1 MRTDPGGI
9 ALTRRP
15 PHTGRALGLLAAFGV
30 LVFLC
35 LLSVWLGS
43 KEISFGAVWQVLWHN
58 DGSADAVI
66 IHSVRMPRTLL
77 AVLVGAGLGLAGCV
91 MQALTRNP
99 LADPGL
105 LGVSAG
111 AAFAIVFSIT
121 VLGISSAYGYIW
133 FAFAG
138 ALAATT
144 VVYFLGTRGRAGSSP
159 VKLALAGAAVTALL
173 ASFTSAMVLSDPVAL
188 NRYRFWSA
196 GSLAGVDS
204 GALLQVLPFLV
215 IGVVLAI
222 ASGPALNSL
231 ALGDDVAISLGRKL
245 GPLRLR
251 GALAITLLTGAAVAV
266 AGPIVF
272 LGLIV
277 PHAVRFVIGA
287 GPPLAAAL
295 HRGARAV
302 PVAGRGHPRPDHGA
316 ARRDPGR
323 RHRRVPRRAVLHLPG
338 PPAQAR
344 GGVT

>member
-1 MRTDPGGI
+1 VRTAPGGI
-9 ALTRRP
+9 ALKRRP
-15 PHTGRALGLLAAFGV
+15 PHKGRALGLLAALGV

-35 LLSVWLGS
+35 VLSVWLGS
-43 KEISFGAVWQVLWHN
+43 KEISFGAVWQVLWHD

-66 IHSVRMPRTLL
+66 IHSVRLPRTLL
-77 AVLVGAGLGLAGCV
+77 AVVVGAALGLAGTL

-105 LGVSAG
+105 LGISAG

-121 VLGISSAYGYIW
+121 VLGVGSLYGYVW

-138 ALAATT
+138 ALAATA
-144 VVYFLGTRGRAGSSP
+144 VVYSLGTRGRSGSSP

-173 ASFTSAMVLSDPVAL
+173 GSFTSAMVLSDPVAL
-188 NRYRFWSA
+188 NRFRFWSA

-204 GALLQVLPFLV
+204 GSLLRILPFLLV
-215 IGVVLAI
+215 GVVLAI

-231 ALGDDVAISLGRKL
+231 ALGDDVAVALGRRL

-251 GALAITLLTGAAVAV
+251 GALAVTLLTGASVAV

-277 PHAVRFVIGA
+277 PHAVRFVIGPDHRWLLPYTA
-287 GPPLAAAL
+287 VLAPCLLLAADILGRVMARPGEVRAGVIVAFL
-295 HRGARAV
+295 GAPFFIHLV
-302 PVAGRGHPRPDHGA
+302 
-316 ARRDPGR
+316 RRR
-323 RHRRVPRRAVLHLPG
+323 KLVES
-338 PPAQAR
+338 
-344 GGVT
+344 

>member
-1 MRTDPGGI
+1 VRTDPGGI

-15 PHTGRALGLLAAFGV
+15 PHTGRALGLLAALGV

-35 LLSVWLGS
+35 LLSIWLGS
-43 KEISFGAVWQVLWHN
+43 KEISFGAVWQVLWHD

-66 IHSVRMPRTLL
+66 IHSVRIPRTLL
-77 AVLVGAGLGLAGCV
+77 AVLVGAALGLAGTV

-121 VLGISSAYGYIW
+121 VLGVSSLSGSIW

-138 ALAATT
+138 ALLATAF
-144 VVYFLGTRGRAGSSP
+144 VYYLGTRGRSGSSP

-173 ASFTSAMVLSDPVAL
+173 GSFTSAMVLTDPVAL

-196 GSLAGVDS
+196 GSLAGVDGGS
-204 GALLQVLPFLV
+204 LLRIAPFLLA
-215 IGVVLAI
+215 GLVLAI
-222 ASGPALNSL
+222 TSGPALNSL
-231 ALGDDVAISLGRKL
+231 ALGDDVAIALGRKL

-251 GALAITLLTGAAVAV
+251 GALAITLLTGASVAV

-272 LGLIV
+272 LGLVV
-277 PHAVRFVIGA
+277 PHAVRFVIGPDHRWLLPYTA
-287 GPPLAAAL
+287 VLAPCLLLAADILGRILA
-295 HRGARAV
+295 RPGEIRAGVIVAFVGAPFFIHLV
-302 PVAGRGHPRPDHGA
+302 
-316 ARRDPGR
+316 RRR
-323 RHRRVPRRAVLHLPG
+323 KLVES
-338 PPAQAR
+338 
-344 GGVT
+344 

>member
-15 PHTGRALGLLAAFGV
+15 PHTGRAIGFLAALAV
-30 LVFLC
+30 LVLLC
-35 LLSVWLGS
+35 LLSIWLGS

-121 VLGISSAYGYIW
+121 VLGVSSAYGYIW

-204 GALLQVLPFLV
+204 SALLQVLPFLV

-231 ALGDDVAISLGRKL
+231 ALGDDVAIALGRKL

-277 PHAVRFVIGA
+277 PHAVRFVIGPDHRWLLPYTA
-287 GPPLAAAL
+287 VLAPCLLLAADILGRILARPSEIRAGVIVAFL
-295 HRGARAV
+295 GAPFFIHLV
-302 PVAGRGHPRPDHGA
+302 
-316 ARRDPGR
+316 RRR
-323 RHRRVPRRAVLHLPG
+323 KLVES
-338 PPAQAR
+338 
-344 GGVT
+344 

>member
-1 MRTDPGGI
+1 MRTAPGGI

-43 KEISFGAVWQVLWHN
+43 KEISFGAVWQVLWHD

-66 IHSVRMPRTLL
+66 IHSVRLPRTLL
-77 AVLVGAGLGLAGCV
+77 AVAVGAALGLAGTL

-105 LGVSAG
+105 LGISAG

-121 VLGISSAYGYIW
+121 VLGVGSLYGYVW

-138 ALAATT
+138 ALAATAI
-144 VVYFLGTRGRAGSSP
+144 VYFLGTRGRNGSSP

-173 ASFTSAMVLSDPVAL
+173 GSFTSAMVLSDPVAL
-188 NRYRFWSA
+188 NRFRFWSA
-196 GSLAGVDS
+196 GSLAGVDGGS
-204 GALLQVLPFLV
+204 LLRILPFLLA
-215 IGVVLAI
+215 GVVLAI

-231 ALGDDVAISLGRKL
+231 ALGDDVAVALGRRL

-251 GALAITLLTGAAVAV
+251 GALAVTLLTGASVAV

-277 PHAVRFVIGA
+277 PHAVRFVIGPDHRWLLPYTA
-287 GPPLAAAL
+287 VLAPCLLLAADILGRVMARPGEVRAGVIVAFL
-295 HRGARAV
+295 GAPFFIHLV
-302 PVAGRGHPRPDHGA
+302 
-316 ARRDPGR
+316 RRR
-323 RHRRVPRRAVLHLPG
+323 KLVES
-338 PPAQAR
+338 
-344 GGVT
+344 